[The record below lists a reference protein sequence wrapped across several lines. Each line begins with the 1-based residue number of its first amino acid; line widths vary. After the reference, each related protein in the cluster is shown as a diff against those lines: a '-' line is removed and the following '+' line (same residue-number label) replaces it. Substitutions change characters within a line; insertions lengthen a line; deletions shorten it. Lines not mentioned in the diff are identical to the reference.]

1 MKKTDLY
8 KNLALATAQRM
19 KNATKVPKPGAAEDV
34 AKTKKELASSNP
46 LLASLIDKT
55 ESKSKK
61 WSALK
66 EFVWVTADS
75 ALKQTQALFFID
87 LLKVCAAMLIILH
100 HLSSYGQIAEDARAF
115 LPGVMNFL
123 FDYGRY
129 AVQIFLVMAGY
140 LATQS
145 LTKFANA
152 KFSSQHLLRV
162 IINRYLRLF
171 APYIAALVFTM
182 LCAWVARF
190 WVNDEFVGEQ
200 ETLGQFLA
208 HLFFLQGILGLDS
221 ISAGV
226 WYVAIDWQ
234 LYSVLAVLLISFS
247 SYQAL
252 IWFLSII
259 ATCSLLY
266 FNRSNQYEAYFIY
279 FIGSYSLGVLAYLA
293 KNFADKKIK
302 GLAKIVLI
310 AIGVIIVISTLHQVW
325 LRNFLAWFVAI
336 ALLLWGNATYPSV
349 RSATHGLRASAMRII
364 AWASPRSYC
373 AFLIHFAFILLANT
387 FYIASGM
394 HAHESGPIAIG
405 LMLGVVVCSTIAANY
420 MYRWVE
426 IPSFK
431 LKI

>member
-1 MKKTDLY
+1 MFNCLIVWFESRPISVLKH
-8 KNLALATAQRM
+8 AQ
-19 KNATKVPKPGAAEDV
+19 PIF
-34 AKTKKELASSNP
+34 L
-46 LLASLIDKT
+46 
-55 ESKSKK
+55 
-61 WSALK
+61 
-66 EFVWVTADS
+66 
-75 ALKQTQALFFID
+75 ID
-87 LLKVCAAMLIILH
+87 LLKVFAALLIILH

-123 FDYGRY
+123 FEYGRY
-129 AVQIFLVMAGY
+129 GVQIFLVMAGY

-145 LTKFANA
+145 LTRFANA
-152 KFSSQHLLRV
+152 KFSSQNLLRV

-171 APYIAALVFTM
+171 APYIAALIFTI
-182 LCAWVARF
+182 LCAWIARF

-200 ETLGQFLA
+200 EMLSQFLA

-234 LYSVLAVLLISFS
+234 LYSVLAVLLMTFS

-252 IWFLSII
+252 IWFISIM
-259 ATCSLLY
+259 ATASLLY

-293 KNFADKKIK
+293 KNFANQKLQ
-302 GLAKIVLI
+302 GLAKFALI
-310 AIGVIIVISTLHQVW
+310 AIGVIIAISTLHDVW
-325 LRNFLAWFVAI
+325 LRNFLAWFVA
-336 ALLLWGNATYPSV
+336 LLLFVWGNSSYPSLGV
-349 RSATHGLRASAMRII
+349 TSSKAKAFLLRTIV
-364 AWASPRSYC
+364 WASPRSYC

-387 FYIASGM
+387 LYIASGV
-394 HAHESGPIAIG
+394 HAQESGLIAIS
-405 LMLGVVVCSTIAANY
+405 LMLGVVVCSAITANY

-426 IPSFK
+426 MPSAN

>member
-1 MKKTDLY
+1 
-8 KNLALATAQRM
+8 
-19 KNATKVPKPGAAEDV
+19 
-34 AKTKKELASSNP
+34 
-46 LLASLIDKT
+46 
-55 ESKSKK
+55 
-61 WSALK
+61 
-66 EFVWVTADS
+66 
-75 ALKQTQALFFID
+75 LKQASPLFLID
-87 LLKVCAAMLIILH
+87 LLKVFAALVIILH

-115 LPGVMNFL
+115 LPSVMNFL
-123 FDYGRY
+123 FEYGRF

-145 LTKFANA
+145 LTRFANA
-152 KFSSQHLLRV
+152 KFSSQNLLRV

-171 APYIAALVFTM
+171 APYIAALTFTI
-182 LCAWVARF
+182 LCAWIARF

-200 ETLGQFLA
+200 ETMGQFLA

-234 LYSVLAVLLISFS
+234 LYSVLAVLLITFS

-252 IWFLSII
+252 IWFISII

-293 KNFADKKIK
+293 KNFADKKIQ
-302 GLAKIVLI
+302 GLAKLALI
-310 AIGVIIVISTLHQVW
+310 AIGVMIVVSTFQQVW

-336 ALLLWGNATYPSV
+336 ALLLWGNSAYPVIGSV
-349 RSATHGLRASAMRII
+349 ARGFKASTLHAI

-387 FYIASGM
+387 IYIASGM
-394 HAHESGPIAIG
+394 HAHESGLIAVG
-405 LMLGVVVCSTIAANY
+405 LMLGVVVCSLIAASY

-426 IPSFK
+426 IPSAK

>member
-1 MKKTDLY
+1 M
-8 KNLALATAQRM
+8 
-19 KNATKVPKPGAAEDV
+19 
-34 AKTKKELASSNP
+34 
-46 LLASLIDKT
+46 
-55 ESKSKK
+55 
-61 WSALK
+61 
-66 EFVWVTADS
+66 
-75 ALKQTQALFFID
+75 KQTQPLFFID
-87 LLKVCAAMLIILH
+87 LLKVFAALLIILH
-100 HLSSYGQIAEDARAF
+100 HLASYGQIAEDARAF
-115 LPGVMNFL
+115 LPSVMNVL
-123 FDYGRY
+123 FEYGRY

-145 LTKFANA
+145 LTRFANA
-152 KFSSQHLLRV
+152 KFSSQNLLRV

-171 APYIAALVFTM
+171 APYIAALVFTI
-182 LCAWVARF
+182 LCAWIARF
-190 WVNDEFVGEQ
+190 WINDEFVGEQ

-252 IWFLSII
+252 IWFISII
-259 ATCSLLY
+259 AICSLLY

-293 KNFADKKIK
+293 KNFKDKKIQ
-302 GLAKIVLI
+302 GLAKFVLI

-336 ALLLWGNATYPSV
+336 ALLVWGNASYPSLLPK
-349 RSATHGLRASAMRII
+349 RSKVKTFILRSI

-373 AFLIHFAFILLANT
+373 AFLIHFAIILLANT
-387 FYIASGM
+387 LYNASGM
-394 HAHESGPIAIG
+394 HTHDSGLIAIG
-405 LMLGVVVCSTIAANY
+405 LMSGVLVCSTVAATY
-420 MYRWVE
+420 LYRWVE
-426 IPSFK
+426 IPLAK